1 MTDKLLTEYCFEFL
15 SLKGD
20 CTCLSESIY
29 VKMPHCW
36 KSHVMAHIIIN
47 EVGNDLPSV
56 PNDAPPLINVFNI
69 CNFVSSARFKA
80 DTPNTGTT
88 DMDVAKFFNGSL
100 GLRVRNFLTT
110 VSSCLHL
117 FLLARVSIIITT
129 FSRPNEPKLFG
140 ISVK

>member
-1 MTDKLLTEYCFEFL
+1 M
-15 SLKGD
+15 
-20 CTCLSESIY
+20 
-29 VKMPHCW
+29 
-36 KSHVMAHIIIN
+36 IN
-47 EVGNDLPSV
+47 EVGHDLPSV
-56 PNDAPPLINVFNI
+56 PNEAPPLINVFNI
-69 CNFVSSARFKA
+69 CNLVSSARFKA

-140 ISVK
+140 ISVKKTRKKQKCILAQEQVNGQRKFHLPSDK